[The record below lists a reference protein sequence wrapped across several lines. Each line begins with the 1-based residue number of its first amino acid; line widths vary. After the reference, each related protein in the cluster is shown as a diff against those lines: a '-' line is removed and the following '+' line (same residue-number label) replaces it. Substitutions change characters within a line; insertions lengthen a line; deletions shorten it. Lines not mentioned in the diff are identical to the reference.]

1 MQSSTW
7 RLENCPLRAN
17 SGHSAAARRMYQMM
31 QAIDIIRAVEIVRNR
46 CNIVPTELRERLA
59 APASSVCVT

>member
-1 MQSSTW
+1 MI
-7 RLENCPLRAN
+7 
-17 SGHSAAARRMYQMM
+17 

-59 APASSVCVT
+59 APASSVEPSTGSLSFGRAA

>member
-1 MQSSTW
+1 M
-7 RLENCPLRAN
+7 
-17 SGHSAAARRMYQMM
+17 GQMI

-59 APASSVCVT
+59 APASSVCVTGTFDL

>member
-1 MQSSTW
+1 M
-7 RLENCPLRAN
+7 
-17 SGHSAAARRMYQMM
+17 GQMI

-59 APASSVCVT
+59 APASSVCVTGTFDCSLSFGRAVSVAPIGGLR

>member
-1 MQSSTW
+1 MI
-7 RLENCPLRAN
+7 
-17 SGHSAAARRMYQMM
+17 

-59 APASSVCVT
+59 APASSVCVTGTFDL

>member
-1 MQSSTW
+1 
-7 RLENCPLRAN
+7 
-17 SGHSAAARRMYQMM
+17 MYEMM

-59 APASSVCVT
+59 APANSVCVTGTFDRLLGFRAGRLSVAPIGGFR